1 MWYTV
6 CMKKVI
12 IFGLFF
18 ALCSGCVAHPLFAH
32 AKDTCYVDAKD
43 GDNDNSG
50 KKDKPFKTI
59 KKALKKNCKTIVLE
73 KGMYKDDITIDRSV
87 TIKGVN
93 KNDAVITG
101 AALITGN
108 ATLKNLTVKTGGIK
122 IDHDADVTITDAT
135 VKDARI
141 GINVADG
148 KVKVNNCTISKNAK
162 GFYLQAGTHVR
173 ITDTEVKDND
183 EEGIDIR
190 AHVSGTISD
199 NVISHNGESGIEVI
213 LGKARLDITKNRIKK
228 NRASGVALQFYKSTS
243 KKGAVKIRDNI
254 ISDNRDFGVNCKA
267 PSGGKPGVG
276 YWSESTSMKENK
288 VQGNKKGDFAD
299 RCAFSD
305 ETKDTATKTAEQKR
319 AEEAQKAA
327 ALQKAQEEQQRKQE
341 ERAAQQQKAQE
352 EEQARKD
359 AQKAEEL
366 RKHLQKQQELR
377 TQADAQYTHVQE
389 ITDTNHAREQKIAD
403 RSAFTTFLIGPRYK
417 EMHELKETIAQYD
430 TAIAAM
436 TNVQQQLD
444 PESAAHKDVVQKIT
458 ESTQMQQ
465 HVTEVVAQYNDE
477 FSLFG
482 WLFAKKYRDTPNA
495 Q

>member
-1 MWYTV
+1 
-6 CMKKVI
+6 MKKMI
-12 IFGLFF
+12 IVGLFF
-18 ALCSGCVAHPLFAH
+18 ALCSGCIAHPLFVH
-32 AKDTCYVDAKD
+32 AKDTCYVDAKNGDD
-43 GDNDNSG
+43 GNNG
-50 KKDKPFKTI
+50 KKNKPFKSI
-59 KKALKKNCKTIVLE
+59 KKALKKDCAEIILK
-73 KGMYKDDITIDRSV
+73 KGTYSDNITIDQSV
-87 TIKGVN
+87 TIKGTN
-93 KNDAVITG
+93 RDDAVVTG
-101 AALITGN
+101 VIFITGN

-122 IDHDADVTITDAT
+122 IDHDADATITDAT
-135 VKDARI
+135 IKDARI
-141 GINVADG
+141 GINVVDG
-148 KVKVNNCTISKNAK
+148 KVKVNNCTVSKNAK

-173 ITDTEVKDND
+173 ITNTEVKNND

-267 PSGGKPGVG
+267 PSGGKPGAG

-327 ALQKAQEEQQRKQE
+327 SLKKAQEEK
-341 ERAAQQQKAQE
+341 
-352 EEQARKD
+352 ARKRQEQITQEQKKAKEEKARQE

-366 RKHLQKQQELR
+366 RKHLQKQKELHA
-377 TQADAQYTHVQE
+377 QADAQYTHVQE
-389 ITDTNHAREQKIAD
+389 ITDTNHATEQKIAD

-417 EMHELKETIAQYD
+417 EIHELKGTITQYD
-430 TAIAAM
+430 IAIAAM

-444 PESAAHKDVVQKIT
+444 PESAAHKDVTQKIT

-482 WLFAKKYRDTPNA
+482 WLFAKKYRSASSA